1 MVRIQVFLD
10 DAMHA
15 LLRALASQQGR
26 SVSALVRE
34 ALARAFSTGGAEE
47 QMRNWKAI
55 EGLWRDRT
63 DMGALNT
70 VSCRRHLWTL
80 DRRDYP
86 MEDVPFFEPRPT
98 C

>member
-1 MVRIQVFLD
+1 MVRTQVFLD

-34 ALARAFSTGGAEE
+34 ALARVFSTGAAEE

-63 DMGALNT
+63 DIGTTREYVRKLRKDT
-70 VSCRRHLWTL
+70 RR
-80 DRRDYP
+80 RRIW
-86 MEDVPFFEPRPT
+86 ER
-98 C
+98 